1 MNIDT
6 KILVDR
12 NVVSMSLAG
21 FFIAGGIIFL
31 LVLMKNLEVDPSPWA
46 IFFTVC
52 KWMTVFMFMII
63 YNLMAKEAYINVMKW
78 VNTKNIEPLEPTEPE
93 QVDAIN

>member
-1 MNIDT
+1 MNVDT
-6 KILVDR
+6 KIPVDR

-46 IFFTVC
+46 FFFTIC

-78 VNTKNIEPLEPTEPE
+78 VDAQNIEPLEPTEPE